1 MKIRDRPF
9 CLPSGDLTIRIIS
22 YMEHAS
28 IYRIFRM
35 LEMLGSNVDYTT
47 PELTERLDVCERSTF
62 RYIETLKLAGCT
74 IIKKGKN
81 IHKLVKIPSEGIKL
95 EELVLISS
103 EEAYLIHR
111 MLRSIAG
118 ECPLVYNLELK
129 LAAIFDAIS
138 ITEIV
143 GNKAA
148 SENIK
153 ELKKAINNQE
163 RVILM
168 NYESGHTMQISN
180 REVEPYG
187 FSTNYAD
194 VYAYEIATGQ
204 NKIFKVCRIGWVKP
218 TCHEWEH
225 EDEHEVIIPD
235 CFRMNGKESIPITLK
250 MSLMAKNL
258 LIEEY
263 PLSARDLTYE
273 EGHWWLRTNVKS
285 LAGVGRFVLG
295 LAEHVEVIDSPEL
308 ERYLVEYIK
317 SHMHKYEYNRR

>member
-1 MKIRDRPF
+1 
-9 CLPSGDLTIRIIS
+9 
-22 YMEHAS
+22 MEHAS

-62 RYIETLKLAGCT
+62 RYIETLKHAGCT

-143 GNKAA
+143 GNKSA

-153 ELKKAINNQE
+153 ELKKAINNHE
-163 RVILM
+163 RVVLM

-180 REVEPYG
+180 RDVEPYA

-218 TCHEWEH
+218 TCNLWEH
-225 EDEHEVIIPD
+225 EDKHEVIEPD
-235 CFRMNGKESIPITLK
+235 CFRMNGKQSFNVTLRMTLK
-250 MSLMAKNL
+250 AKNL

-263 PLSARDLTYE
+263 PLSLKDVIQ
-273 EGHWWLRTNVKS
+273 EGGYWYLKTEVKD
-285 LAGVGRFVLG
+285 LAGVGRFYLG
-295 LAEHVEVIDSPEL
+295 LSDQISIVDSPEL
-308 ERYLVEYIK
+308 TEYVKRHIRK
-317 SHMHKYEYNRR
+317 NLSEYV

>member
-1 MKIRDRPF
+1 MIALFVLSSR
-9 CLPSGDLTIRIIS
+9 DLTTKIIS

-81 IHKLVKIPSEGIKL
+81 IHKLVKIPQEGIRL
-95 EELVLISS
+95 DELVLISS

-138 ITEIV
+138 VTEIV
-143 GNKAA
+143 GNKSA

-153 ELKKAINNQE
+153 ELKKAIKNQE
-163 RVILM
+163 RVVLM

-194 VYAYEIATGQ
+194 VYAYEIATGK

-218 TCHEWEH
+218 TCHLWEH
-225 EDEHEVIIPD
+225 KAKHELISPD
-235 CFRMNGKESIPITLK
+235 CFRMNGRRSTPVTLK
-250 MSLMAKNL
+250 MTLMAKNL

-263 PLSARDLTYE
+263 PLSARDITYD
-273 EGHWWLRTNVKS
+273 GGYWYLRTTVKS
-285 LAGVGRFVLG
+285 MAGVGRFYLG
-295 LAEHVEVIDSPEL
+295 LSDQIEILDSPKL
-308 ERYLVEYIK
+308 ESYIK
-317 SHMHKYEYNRR
+317 KRVRRDLAKFI

>member
-1 MKIRDRPF
+1 MD
-9 CLPSGDLTIRIIS
+9 
-22 YMEHAS
+22 HAS

-47 PELTERLDVCERSTF
+47 PELTERLDVCERSTY

-81 IHKLVKIPSEGIKL
+81 IHKLVKIPQEGIRL
-95 EELVLISS
+95 DELVLISS

-129 LAAIFDAIS
+129 LAAIFDAICVP
-138 ITEIV
+138 EIV
-143 GNKAA
+143 GNKSA
-148 SENIK
+148 SENIR
-153 ELKKAINNQE
+153 ELKKAIRNRE
-163 RVILM
+163 RVVLM

-194 VYAYEIATGQ
+194 VYAYEIATGK
-204 NKIFKVCRIGWVKP
+204 NKIFKICRIGWVKA
-218 TCHEWEH
+218 TCRPWEH
-225 EDEHEVIIPD
+225 EDKHEVISPD
-235 CFRMNGKESIPITLK
+235 CFRMNGKESIPVTLK
-250 MSLMAKNL
+250 MTLMAKNL

-263 PLSARDLTYE
+263 PLSQKHVTYE
-273 EGHWWLRTNVKS
+273 DGHWYLRTTVKD
-285 LAGVGRFVLG
+285 LAGVGRFTIG
-295 LAEHVEVIDSPEL
+295 LADQIEVVDSPTLEDYIARFTRNHLMKRRQLEL
-308 ERYLVEYIK
+308 
-317 SHMHKYEYNRR
+317 

>member
-1 MKIRDRPF
+1 
-9 CLPSGDLTIRIIS
+9 
-22 YMEHAS
+22 MEHAS

-35 LEMLGSNVDYTT
+35 IEMLGSNVDYTT
-47 PELTERLDVCERSTF
+47 PELTERLDVCERSTY

-74 IIKKGKN
+74 IIKKDKN

-103 EEAYLIHR
+103 EEAFLIHR

-118 ECPLVYNLELK
+118 ECPLVYNIELK
-129 LAAIFDAIS
+129 LAAIFDAIC

-143 GNKAA
+143 GNKSA

-153 ELKKAINNQE
+153 ELKKAINNHE
-163 RVILM
+163 RVVLM

-180 REVEPYG
+180 REVEPYA

-194 VYAYEIATGQ
+194 VYAYEIATGK

-218 TCHEWEH
+218 TCNLWEH
-225 EDEHEVIIPD
+225 EDKHEVIAPD
-235 CFRMNGKESIPITLK
+235 CFRMNGKESTPVTLK
-250 MSLMAKNL
+250 MTLMAKNL

-263 PLSARDLTYE
+263 PLSERDLTYE
-273 EGHWWLRTNVKS
+273 DGHWWLRTNVKS
-285 LAGVGRFVLG
+285 MAGVGRFVIG
-295 LAEHVEVIDSPEL
+295 LADQIEIVNSPQL
-308 ERYLVEYIK
+308 KRYVGDFSRKHL
-317 SHMHKYEYNRR
+317 HKYESFRN

>member
-1 MKIRDRPF
+1 
-9 CLPSGDLTIRIIS
+9 
-22 YMEHAS
+22 MEHAS

-129 LAAIFDAIS
+129 LAAIFDAIC

-143 GNKAA
+143 GNKSA

-153 ELKKAINNQE
+153 ELKKAINNHE
-163 RVILM
+163 RVVLM

-180 REVEPYG
+180 REVEPYA

-218 TCHEWEH
+218 TCHLWEH
-225 EDEHEVIIPD
+225 EDKHEVIAPD
-235 CFRMNGKESIPITLK
+235 CFRMNGKELIPVTLK
-250 MSLMAKNL
+250 MTLMAKNL

-273 EGHWWLRTNVKS
+273 DGHWCLRTNVKS
-285 LAGVGRFVLG
+285 LAGVGRFYLG
-295 LAEHVEVIDSPEL
+295 LSDQISIVDSPEL
-308 ERYLVEYIK
+308 TEYVKRHIRK
-317 SHMHKYEYNRR
+317 NLSEYV

>member
-1 MKIRDRPF
+1 
-9 CLPSGDLTIRIIS
+9 
-22 YMEHAS
+22 
-28 IYRIFRM
+28 
-35 LEMLGSNVDYTT
+35 MLGSNVDYTT
-47 PELTERLDVCERSTF
+47 PELTKRLDVCERSTY

-129 LAAIFDAIS
+129 LAAIFDAIC

-143 GNKAA
+143 GNKSA

-153 ELKKAINNQE
+153 ELKKAINNHE
-163 RVILM
+163 RVVLM
-168 NYESGHTMQISN
+168 NYESGHTMQISS
-180 REVEPYG
+180 REVEPYA

-218 TCHEWEH
+218 TCHAWEY
-225 EDEHEVIIPD
+225 EDKHEVISPD
-235 CFRMNGKESIPITLK
+235 CFRMNGKESTPVTLK
-250 MSLMAKNL
+250 MTLMAKNL

-273 EGHWWLRTNVKS
+273 NGYWWLRTTVKS
-285 LAGVGRFVLG
+285 MAGVGRFYLG
-295 LAEHVEVIDSPEL
+295 LSDQIEILDSPEL
-308 ERYLVEYIK
+308 VSYVSEHVKKNLSIFFD
-317 SHMHKYEYNRR
+317 N

>member
-1 MKIRDRPF
+1 MIALFVLSSR
-9 CLPSGDLTIRIIS
+9 DLTTKIIS

-47 PELTERLDVCERSTF
+47 PELTERLDVCERSTY
-62 RYIETLKLAGCT
+62 RYIETLKLAGCS
-74 IIKKGKN
+74 IIKKDKN
-81 IHKLVKIPSEGIKL
+81 VHKLVKIPLEGIRL

-129 LAAIFDAIS
+129 LAAIFDAICVP
-138 ITEIV
+138 EIV
-143 GNKAA
+143 GNKSA
-148 SENIK
+148 SENIR
-153 ELKKAINNQE
+153 ELKRAIRNRE
-163 RVILM
+163 RVVLM

-194 VYAYEIATGQ
+194 VYAYEIATGK
-204 NKIFKVCRIGWVKP
+204 NKIFKVCRIGWVKA
-218 TCHEWEH
+218 TCRPWEH
-225 EDEHEVIIPD
+225 EDKHEVISPD
-235 CFRMNGKESIPITLK
+235 CFRMNGRRSTPITLK
-250 MSLMAKNL
+250 MTLMAKNL

-263 PLSARDLTYE
+263 PLSARDITHDDGY
-273 EGHWWLRTNVKS
+273 WYLRTTVKS
-285 LAGVGRFVLG
+285 MAGVGRFYLG
-295 LAEHVEVIDSPEL
+295 LSDQIEILDSPKL
-308 ERYLVEYIK
+308 ESYIK
-317 SHMHKYEYNRR
+317 KRVRRDLAKFI

>member
-1 MKIRDRPF
+1 
-9 CLPSGDLTIRIIS
+9 
-22 YMEHAS
+22 
-28 IYRIFRM
+28 M

-62 RYIETLKLAGCT
+62 RYIETLKHAGCT

-81 IHKLVKIPSEGIKL
+81 IHKLVKIPSEGLKL

-129 LAAIFDAIS
+129 LAAIFDAIC

-143 GNKAA
+143 GNKSA

-153 ELKKAINNQE
+153 ELKKAINNHE
-163 RVILM
+163 RVVLM

-180 REVEPYG
+180 REVEPYA
-187 FSTNYAD
+187 FSTNYTD
-194 VYAYEIATGQ
+194 VYAYEIATGK

-218 TCHEWEH
+218 TCHLWVY
-225 EDEHEVIIPD
+225 EDKHEVISPD
-235 CFRMNGKESIPITLK
+235 CFRMNGKESIPVTLK
-250 MSLMAKNL
+250 MTLMAKNL

-273 EGHWWLRTNVKS
+273 DGYWWLRTNVKGM
-285 LAGVGRFVLG
+285 AGVGRFYLG
-295 LAEHVEVIDSPEL
+295 LSDQIEILDSPEL
-308 ERYLVEYIK
+308 VSYISEHVK
-317 SHMHKYEYNRR
+317 KNLTAFFDN

>member
-1 MKIRDRPF
+1 
-9 CLPSGDLTIRIIS
+9 
-22 YMEHAS
+22 MEHAS

-47 PELTERLDVCERSTF
+47 PELTERLDVCERSTY

-74 IIKKGKN
+74 IIKKDKN

-103 EEAYLIHR
+103 EEAFLIHR

-129 LAAIFDAIS
+129 LAAIFDAIC

-143 GNKAA
+143 GNKSA

-153 ELKKAINNQE
+153 ELKKAINNHE
-163 RVILM
+163 RVVLM

-180 REVEPYG
+180 REVEPYA

-194 VYAYEIATGQ
+194 VYAYEIATGK

-218 TCHEWEH
+218 TCYLWEH
-225 EDEHEVIIPD
+225 EEQHEVISPD
-235 CFRMNGKESIPITLK
+235 CFRMNGKESTLVTLK
-250 MSLMAKNL
+250 MTLMAKNL

-273 EGHWWLRTNVKS
+273 DGYWWLRTNVKS
-285 LAGVGRFVLG
+285 MAGVGRFYLG
-295 LAEHVEVIDSPEL
+295 LSDQIEILNSPEL
-308 ERYLVEYIK
+308 VSYIREHVK
-317 SHMHKYEYNRR
+317 KNLTVFFDN

>member
-1 MKIRDRPF
+1 
-9 CLPSGDLTIRIIS
+9 
-22 YMEHAS
+22 
-28 IYRIFRM
+28 
-35 LEMLGSNVDYTT
+35 MLGSNVDYTT

-81 IHKLVKIPSEGIKL
+81 IHKLVKIPLEGIKL

-129 LAAIFDAIS
+129 LAAIFDAICV
-138 ITEIV
+138 TEIV
-143 GNKAA
+143 GNKSS

-153 ELKKAINNQE
+153 ILKNAIKNQE
-163 RVILM
+163 RVVLM
-168 NYESGHTMQISN
+168 SYESGHTMQISN

-194 VYAYEIATGQ
+194 VYAYEIETGK
-204 NKIFKVCRIGWVKP
+204 NKIFKICRIGWVKP

-225 EDEHEVIIPD
+225 EDKHEVISPD
-235 CFRMNGKESIPITLK
+235 CFRMNGKKSTPVTLK

-273 EGHWWLRTNVKS
+273 DGYWWLRTNVKS
-285 LAGVGRFVLG
+285 MAGVGRFYLG
-295 LAEHVEVIDSPEL
+295 LSDQIEILDSPEL
-308 ERYLVEYIK
+308 VSFVRNHIRKNLARFI
-317 SHMHKYEYNRR
+317 

>member
-1 MKIRDRPF
+1 
-9 CLPSGDLTIRIIS
+9 
-22 YMEHAS
+22 MEHAS

-103 EEAYLIHR
+103 EEAFLIHR

-129 LAAIFDAIS
+129 LAAIFDAIC

-143 GNKAA
+143 GNKSA

-153 ELKKAINNQE
+153 ELKKAINNHE
-163 RVILM
+163 RVVLM
-168 NYESGHTMQISN
+168 NYESGHTLQISN
-180 REVEPYG
+180 REVEPYA

-194 VYAYEIATGQ
+194 VYAYEIATGK

-218 TCHEWEH
+218 TCHLWEH
-225 EDEHEVIIPD
+225 EDKHEVISPD
-235 CFRMNGKESIPITLK
+235 CFRMNGKESIPVILK
-250 MSLMAKNL
+250 MTLMAKNL

-273 EGHWWLRTNVKS
+273 DGYWWLRTTVKS
-285 LAGVGRFVLG
+285 MAGVGRFFMG
-295 LAEHVEVIDSPEL
+295 LADQIEIVDSYQLQSYIENFVKQYFD
-308 ERYLVEYIK
+308 RYLSK
-317 SHMHKYEYNRR
+317 SITHHK

>member
-1 MKIRDRPF
+1 
-9 CLPSGDLTIRIIS
+9 
-22 YMEHAS
+22 MEHAS

-47 PELTERLDVCERSTF
+47 PELTERLDVCERSTY

-74 IIKKGKN
+74 IIKKDKN

-129 LAAIFDAIS
+129 LAAIFDAIC

-143 GNKAA
+143 GNKSA

-153 ELKKAINNQE
+153 ELKKAINNHE
-163 RVILM
+163 RVVLM

-180 REVEPYG
+180 REVEPYA

-194 VYAYEIATGQ
+194 VYAYEIVTGQ

-218 TCHEWEH
+218 TCHTWEY
-225 EDEHEVIIPD
+225 EDKHEVISPD
-235 CFRMNGKESIPITLK
+235 CFRMNGKESTPVTLK
-250 MSLMAKNL
+250 MTLMAKNL

-273 EGHWWLRTNVKS
+273 DSYWWLRTNVKS
-285 LAGVGRFVLG
+285 MAGVGRFYLG
-295 LAEHVEVIDSPEL
+295 LSDQIEILDSPEL
-308 ERYLVEYIK
+308 VSYIREHVK
-317 SHMHKYEYNRR
+317 KNLTAFFDN

>member
-1 MKIRDRPF
+1 
-9 CLPSGDLTIRIIS
+9 
-22 YMEHAS
+22 MEHAS

-47 PELTERLDVCERSTF
+47 PELTERLDVCERSTY

-74 IIKKGKN
+74 IIKKDKN
-81 IHKLVKIPSEGIKL
+81 IHKLVKIPSEGINL

-103 EEAYLIHR
+103 EEAFLIHR

-129 LAAIFDAIS
+129 LAAIFDAIR

-143 GNKAA
+143 GNKSA

-153 ELKKAINNQE
+153 ELKKAISNQE
-163 RVILM
+163 RVVLM

-194 VYAYEIATGQ
+194 VYAYEIATGK
-204 NKIFKVCRIGWVKP
+204 NKIFKVSRIGWIKP
-218 TCHEWEH
+218 TCHLWEH
-225 EDEHEVIIPD
+225 EDKHEVISPD
-235 CFRMNGKESIPITLK
+235 CFRMNGKESIPVTLR
-250 MSLMAKNL
+250 MTLMAKNL

-263 PLSARDLTYE
+263 PLSMRDISFKDGY
-273 EGHWWLRTNVKS
+273 WLLNTVVKD
-285 LAGVGRFVLG
+285 LAGVGRFYLG
-295 LAEHVEVIDSPEL
+295 LSDQIEIIDSPKL
-308 ERYLVEYIK
+308 ESYVK
-317 SHMHKYEYNRR
+317 RRVRKDLAKFI

>member
-1 MKIRDRPF
+1 
-9 CLPSGDLTIRIIS
+9 
-22 YMEHAS
+22 MEHAS

-47 PELTERLDVCERSTF
+47 PELTERLDVCERSTY

-74 IIKKGKN
+74 IIKKDKN

-103 EEAYLIHR
+103 EEAFLIHR

-129 LAAIFDAIS
+129 LAAIFDAIC

-143 GNKAA
+143 GNKSA

-153 ELKKAINNQE
+153 ELKKAINNHE
-163 RVILM
+163 RVVLM
-168 NYESGHTMQISN
+168 NYESSHTMQISN
-180 REVEPYG
+180 REVEPYA

-194 VYAYEIATGQ
+194 VYAYEIATGK

-218 TCHEWEH
+218 TCHLWEY
-225 EDEHEVIIPD
+225 EDKHEVISPD
-235 CFRMNGKESIPITLK
+235 CFRMNGKESIPVTLK
-250 MSLMAKNL
+250 MTLMAKSL

-273 EGHWWLRTNVKS
+273 DGYWWLRTHVKS
-285 LAGVGRFVLG
+285 MAGVGRFYLG
-295 LAEHVEVIDSPEL
+295 LSDQIEILDSPEL
-308 ERYLVEYIK
+308 VLYIREHVK
-317 SHMHKYEYNRR
+317 KNLTVFFDN

>member
-1 MKIRDRPF
+1 
-9 CLPSGDLTIRIIS
+9 
-22 YMEHAS
+22 MEHAS

-47 PELTERLDVCERSTF
+47 PELTERLDVCERSTY

-74 IIKKGKN
+74 IIKKDKN

-103 EEAYLIHR
+103 EEAFLIHR

-129 LAAIFDAIS
+129 LAAIFDAIC

-143 GNKAA
+143 GNKSA

-153 ELKKAINNQE
+153 ELKKAINNHE
-163 RVILM
+163 RVVLM

-180 REVEPYG
+180 REVEPYA

-194 VYAYEIATGQ
+194 VYAYEIATGK

-218 TCHEWEH
+218 TCHRWEH
-225 EDEHEVIIPD
+225 EDKHEVIAPD
-235 CFRMNGKESIPITLK
+235 CFRMNGKESIPVTLK
-250 MSLMAKNL
+250 LSLMAKNL

-273 EGHWWLRTNVKS
+273 DGYWWLRTNVKS
-285 LAGVGRFVLG
+285 MAGVGRFYLG
-295 LAEHVEVIDSPEL
+295 LSDQIEILDSPEL
-308 ERYLVEYIK
+308 VSYIREHVK
-317 SHMHKYEYNRR
+317 KNLTAFFDN

>member
-1 MKIRDRPF
+1 
-9 CLPSGDLTIRIIS
+9 
-22 YMEHAS
+22 MEHAS

-47 PELTERLDVCERSTF
+47 PELTKRLDVCERSTY

-74 IIKKGKN
+74 IIKKDKN

-103 EEAYLIHR
+103 EEAFLIHR

-129 LAAIFDAIS
+129 LAAIFDAIC

-143 GNKAA
+143 GNKSA

-153 ELKKAINNQE
+153 ELKKAINNHE
-163 RVILM
+163 RVVLM

-180 REVEPYG
+180 REVEPYA

-194 VYAYEIATGQ
+194 VYAYEIATGK

-218 TCHEWEH
+218 TCYLWEH
-225 EDEHEVIIPD
+225 EEQHEVISPD
-235 CFRMNGKESIPITLK
+235 CFRMNGKESTLVTLK
-250 MSLMAKNL
+250 MTLMAKNL

-273 EGHWWLRTNVKS
+273 DGYWWLRTNVKS
-285 LAGVGRFVLG
+285 MAGVGRFYLG
-295 LAEHVEVIDSPEL
+295 LSDQIEILNSPEL
-308 ERYLVEYIK
+308 VSYIREHVK
-317 SHMHKYEYNRR
+317 KNLTVFFDN

>member
-1 MKIRDRPF
+1 MIALFVLSSR
-9 CLPSGDLTIRIIS
+9 DLTTKIIS

-47 PELTERLDVCERSTF
+47 PELTERLDVCERSTY
-62 RYIETLKLAGCT
+62 RYIETLKLAGCS
-74 IIKKGKN
+74 IIKKDKN
-81 IHKLVKIPSEGIKL
+81 VHKLVKIPLEGIRL

-129 LAAIFDAIS
+129 LAAIFDAICVP
-138 ITEIV
+138 EIV
-143 GNKAA
+143 GNKSA
-148 SENIK
+148 SENIR
-153 ELKKAINNQE
+153 ELKRAIRNKE
-163 RVILM
+163 RVVLI

-194 VYAYEIATGQ
+194 VYAYEIATGM
-204 NKIFKVCRIGWVKP
+204 NKIFKVCRIGWVKA
-218 TCHEWEH
+218 TCRPWEH
-225 EDEHEVIIPD
+225 EDKHEVISPD
-235 CFRMNGKESIPITLK
+235 CFRMNGKESIPVTLK
-250 MSLMAKNL
+250 MTLMAKNL

-263 PLSARDLTYE
+263 PLSQKHVTYE
-273 EGHWWLRTNVKS
+273 EGHWYLRTTVKD
-285 LAGVGRFVLG
+285 LAGVGRFTIG
-295 LAEHVEVIDSPEL
+295 LADQIEVVDSPTLEDYIARFTRNHLMKRRQLEL
-308 ERYLVEYIK
+308 
-317 SHMHKYEYNRR
+317 

>member
-1 MKIRDRPF
+1 
-9 CLPSGDLTIRIIS
+9 
-22 YMEHAS
+22 MEHAS

-81 IHKLVKIPSEGIKL
+81 IHKLIKIPSEGIKL

-118 ECPLVYNLELK
+118 DCPLVYNLELK
-129 LAAIFDAIS
+129 LAAIFDAICV
-138 ITEIV
+138 TEIV
-143 GNKAA
+143 GNKSA

-153 ELKKAINNQE
+153 ELKKAIKNQE

-180 REVEPYG
+180 REVEPYA

-194 VYAYEIATGQ
+194 VYAYEIATGK
-204 NKIFKVCRIGWVKP
+204 NKIFKICRIGWVKP
-218 TCHEWEH
+218 TCHAWEH
-225 EDEHEVIIPD
+225 EDKHEVISPD
-235 CFRMNGKESIPITLK
+235 CFRMNGKESIPVTLR
-250 MSLMAKNL
+250 MTLMAKNL

-273 EGHWWLRTNVKS
+273 DGYWWLKTVVKD
-285 LAGVGRFVLG
+285 LAGVGRFFMG
-295 LAEHVEVIDSPEL
+295 LSDQISIIDSPEL
-308 ERYLVEYIK
+308 VSYIAELVKKHLAEFID
-317 SHMHKYEYNRR
+317 NR

>member
-1 MKIRDRPF
+1 
-9 CLPSGDLTIRIIS
+9 
-22 YMEHAS
+22 MEHAS

-163 RVILM
+163 RVILV

-225 EDEHEVIIPD
+225 EDKHEVISPD
-235 CFRMNGKESIPITLK
+235 CFRMNGKESIPVTLK
-250 MSLMAKNL
+250 LSLMAKNL

-273 EGHWWLRTNVKS
+273 DGYWWLRTNVKNMI
-285 LAGVGRFVLG
+285 GIGRFVIG
-295 LAEHVEVIDSPEL
+295 LLDQVEIINSPEL
-308 ERYLVEYIK
+308 K
-317 SHMHKYEYNRR
+317 SHISNYKRIYMSDY

>member
-1 MKIRDRPF
+1 
-9 CLPSGDLTIRIIS
+9 
-22 YMEHAS
+22 MEHAS

-47 PELTERLDVCERSTF
+47 PELTERLDVCERSTY

-74 IIKKGKN
+74 IIKKDKN

-103 EEAYLIHR
+103 EEAFLIHR

-129 LAAIFDAIS
+129 LAAIFDAIC

-143 GNKAA
+143 GNKSA

-153 ELKKAINNQE
+153 ELKKAINNHE
-163 RVILM
+163 RVVLM

-180 REVEPYG
+180 REVEPYA

-194 VYAYEIATGQ
+194 VYAYEIVTGQ

-218 TCHEWEH
+218 TCHKWEY
-225 EDEHEVIIPD
+225 EDKHEVISPD
-235 CFRMNGKESIPITLK
+235 CFRMNGKESIPVTLK
-250 MSLMAKNL
+250 MTLMAKNL

-273 EGHWWLRTNVKS
+273 DGYWWLRTNVKS
-285 LAGVGRFVLG
+285 MAGVGRFYLG
-295 LAEHVEVIDSPEL
+295 LSDQIEILDSPEL
-308 ERYLVEYIK
+308 VSYIREHVK
-317 SHMHKYEYNRR
+317 KNLTAFFDN

>member
-1 MKIRDRPF
+1 
-9 CLPSGDLTIRIIS
+9 
-22 YMEHAS
+22 MEHAS

-118 ECPLVYNLELK
+118 DCPLVHNLELK

-143 GNKAA
+143 GNKTAA
-148 SENIK
+148 ENIK
-153 ELKKAINNQE
+153 ELKKAIKNQE

-180 REVEPYG
+180 REVEPYA
-187 FSTNYAD
+187 FSTNYTD
-194 VYAYEIATGQ
+194 VHAYEIATGLT
-204 NKIFKVCRIGWVKP
+204 R
-218 TCHEWEH
+218 
-225 EDEHEVIIPD
+225 
-235 CFRMNGKESIPITLK
+235 K

-258 LIEEY
+258 LVEED
-263 PLSARDLTYE
+263 PLSMRDISYE
-273 EGHWWLRTNVKS
+273 EGCWWLRTVVKD
-285 LAGVGRFVLG
+285 LGGVGRFYLG
-295 LAEHVEVIDSPEL
+295 LSDQIEIHDSPKL
-308 ERYLVEYIK
+308 EAYITKRVRDNLVKHI
-317 SHMHKYEYNRR
+317 

>member
-1 MKIRDRPF
+1 
-9 CLPSGDLTIRIIS
+9 
-22 YMEHAS
+22 MEHAS

-47 PELTERLDVCERSTF
+47 PELTERLDVCERSTY

-74 IIKKGKN
+74 IIKKDKN

-103 EEAYLIHR
+103 EEAFLIHR

-129 LAAIFDAIS
+129 LAAIFDAIC

-143 GNKAA
+143 GNKSA

-153 ELKKAINNQE
+153 ELKKAINNHE
-163 RVILM
+163 RVVLM

-180 REVEPYG
+180 REVEPYA

-194 VYAYEIATGQ
+194 VYAYEIATAK

-218 TCHEWEH
+218 TCNLWEH
-225 EDEHEVIIPD
+225 EDKHEVIAPD
-235 CFRMNGKESIPITLK
+235 CFRMNGKESTSVTLK
-250 MSLMAKNL
+250 MTLLAKNL

-263 PLSARDLTYE
+263 PLSSRDLTYE
-273 EGHWWLRTNVKS
+273 DGYWWLRTNVKS
-285 LAGVGRFVLG
+285 MAGVGRFYLG
-295 LAEHVEVIDSPEL
+295 LSDQIEIIQSPEL
-308 ERYLVEYIK
+308 VSFVRNHIRKNLARFI
-317 SHMHKYEYNRR
+317 

>member
-1 MKIRDRPF
+1 
-9 CLPSGDLTIRIIS
+9 
-22 YMEHAS
+22 MEHAS

-103 EEAYLIHR
+103 EEAFLIHR

-129 LAAIFDAIS
+129 LAAIFDAIC

-143 GNKAA
+143 GNKSA

-153 ELKKAINNQE
+153 ELKKAINNHE
-163 RVILM
+163 RVVLM

-180 REVEPYG
+180 REVEPYA

-194 VYAYEIATGQ
+194 VYAYEIATGK
-204 NKIFKVCRIGWVKP
+204 NKIFKVCRIGWVTP
-218 TCHEWEH
+218 TCHLWEH
-225 EDEHEVIIPD
+225 EDKHEVISPD
-235 CFRMNGKESIPITLK
+235 CFRMNGKESIPVTLK
-250 MSLMAKNL
+250 MTLMAKNL

-273 EGHWWLRTNVKS
+273 DGYWWLRTTVKS
-285 LAGVGRFVLG
+285 MAGVGRFFMG
-295 LAEHVEVIDSPEL
+295 LADQIEIVDSYQLQSYIENFVKQYFD
-308 ERYLVEYIK
+308 RYLSK
-317 SHMHKYEYNRR
+317 SITHHK

>member
-1 MKIRDRPF
+1 
-9 CLPSGDLTIRIIS
+9 
-22 YMEHAS
+22 MEHAS

-35 LEMLGSNVDYTT
+35 LEMLSSNVDYTT
-47 PELTERLDVCERSTF
+47 PELTERLDVCERSTY

-74 IIKKGKN
+74 IVKKDKN
-81 IHKLVKIPSEGIKL
+81 IHKLVKIPLEGIKL

-118 ECPLVYNLELK
+118 ECPMVYNLELK
-129 LAAIFDAIS
+129 LAAIFDAIC

-143 GNKAA
+143 GNKSA

-153 ELKKAINNQE
+153 ELKKAINNHE

-168 NYESGHTMQISN
+168 NYESGHTMHISN

-194 VYAYEIATGQ
+194 VYAYEIATGK

-218 TCHEWEH
+218 TCHLWEH
-225 EDEHEVIIPD
+225 EDKHEVIAPD
-235 CFRMNGKESIPITLK
+235 CFRMNGKELIPVTLK
-250 MSLMAKNL
+250 MTLMAKNL

-273 EGHWWLRTNVKS
+273 DGYWWLRTTVKS
-285 LAGVGRFVLG
+285 MAGVGRFVMG
-295 LAEHVEVIDSPEL
+295 LADQIEIVDSYQLQSYIENFVKQHFD
-308 ERYLVEYIK
+308 RYLSK
-317 SHMHKYEYNRR
+317 SITRHK

>member
-1 MKIRDRPF
+1 
-9 CLPSGDLTIRIIS
+9 
-22 YMEHAS
+22 MEHAS

-81 IHKLVKIPSEGIKL
+81 IHKLVKIPSEGLKL

-103 EEAYLIHR
+103 EEAFLIHR

-143 GNKAA
+143 GNKSA
-148 SENIK
+148 SENIRV
-153 ELKKAINNQE
+153 LKKAINNHE
-163 RVILM
+163 RVVLM

-180 REVEPYG
+180 REVEPYA

-218 TCHEWEH
+218 TCHLWEH
-225 EDEHEVIIPD
+225 EDKHEVISPD
-235 CFRMNGKESIPITLK
+235 CFRMNGKESIPVTLR
-250 MSLMAKNL
+250 MTLMAKNL

-263 PLSARDLTYE
+263 PLSARDVTYE
-273 EGHWWLRTNVKS
+273 DGYWWLRTDVKS
-285 LAGVGRFVLG
+285 MAGVGRFYLG
-295 LAEHVEVIDSPEL
+295 LSDQIEILDSPEL
-308 ERYLVEYIK
+308 VSYISEHIK
-317 SHMHKYEYNRR
+317 KNLTMFFDNWLSNS

>member
-1 MKIRDRPF
+1 
-9 CLPSGDLTIRIIS
+9 
-22 YMEHAS
+22 MEHAS

-47 PELTERLDVCERSTF
+47 PELTERLDVCERSTY

-74 IIKKGKN
+74 IIKKDKN

-103 EEAYLIHR
+103 EEAFLIHR

-129 LAAIFDAIS
+129 LAAIFDAIC

-143 GNKAA
+143 GNKSA

-153 ELKKAINNQE
+153 ELKKAINNHE
-163 RVILM
+163 RVVLM

-180 REVEPYG
+180 REVEPYA

-194 VYAYEIATGQ
+194 VYAYEITTGQ

-218 TCHEWEH
+218 TCYLWEH
-225 EDEHEVIIPD
+225 EDKHEVIAPD
-235 CFRMNGKESIPITLK
+235 CFRMNGKESTSVTLK
-250 MSLMAKNL
+250 MTLLAKNL

-263 PLSARDLTYE
+263 PLSSRDLTYE
-273 EGHWWLRTNVKS
+273 DGYWWLRTNVKS
-285 LAGVGRFVLG
+285 MAGVGRFYLG
-295 LAEHVEVIDSPEL
+295 LSDQIEIIQSPEL
-308 ERYLVEYIK
+308 VSFVRNHIRKNLARFI
-317 SHMHKYEYNRR
+317 

>member
-1 MKIRDRPF
+1 
-9 CLPSGDLTIRIIS
+9 
-22 YMEHAS
+22 MEHAS

-118 ECPLVYNLELK
+118 ECPLVYNFELK

-143 GNKAA
+143 GNKSA

-153 ELKKAINNQE
+153 ELKKAINNHE
-163 RVILM
+163 RVVLM

-180 REVEPYG
+180 RDVEPYA

-218 TCHEWEH
+218 TCHAWEY
-225 EDEHEVIIPD
+225 EDKHEVISPD
-235 CFRMNGKESIPITLK
+235 CFRMNGKESTPVTLK
-250 MSLMAKNL
+250 MTLMAKNL

-263 PLSARDLTYE
+263 PLSARYLTYE
-273 EGHWWLRTNVKS
+273 DGYWWLRTDVKS
-285 LAGVGRFVLG
+285 MAGVGRFYLG
-295 LAEHVEVIDSPEL
+295 LSDQIEILNSPEL
-308 ERYLVEYIK
+308 VSYVSEHVKKNLNIFFDK
-317 SHMHKYEYNRR
+317 